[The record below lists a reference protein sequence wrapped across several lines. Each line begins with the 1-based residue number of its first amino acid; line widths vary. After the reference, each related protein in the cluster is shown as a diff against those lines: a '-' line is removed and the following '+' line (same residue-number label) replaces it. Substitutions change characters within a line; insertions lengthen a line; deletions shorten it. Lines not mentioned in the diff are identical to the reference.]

1 MILLTWVVQES
12 ATGSD
17 YGLLE
22 IDTVIGE

>member
-1 MILLTWVVQES
+1 LLTWVVQES
-12 ATGSD
+12 VTGSD